1 MVIFF
6 KLVSLIQYI
15 FFFYRGRLNIG
26 LITGTLQL
34 TSEVPPAVRWEVW
47 GKPPC
52 LWGVSWIPPEVWPP
66 LPHPLHHGHAV
77 GTQCQQNINSLS
89 VSYWSKNLIMEFIT
103 FSACMHVIFF
113 WKGVCLQNIS
123 YSNVLKHVIPLNF
136 IIDKSNWHLYFTHLK
151 INMCK
156 NHIIYLLC
164 LQKNT

>member
-15 FFFYRGRLNIG
+15 YFFFYRRRLNIG

-77 GTQCQQNINSLS
+77 GTQCQQNINSFS
-89 VSYWSKNLIMEFIT
+89 VSYWSKNIIMEFLT
-103 FSACMHVIFF
+103 FLACMHLIFSEKEFAFRISVI
-113 WKGVCLQNIS
+113 VMS
-123 YSNVLKHVIPLNF
+123 LNMSF
-136 IIDKSNWHLYFTHLK
+136 HSTSFKDKSNRHLYFPHLK
-151 INMCK
+151 YTC
-156 NHIIYLLC
+156 
-164 LQKNT
+164 TRTT